1 MIGSL
6 MSRMADAEK
15 LSIPQLNQAVK
26 NGTIPAYVGVP
37 LIQEKMR
44 ADQAAKA
51 IVAQTQAQPPLARQV
66 MEQADMMSGL
76 EKLRS
81 NLPEEGFAGGGIVAF
96 AEGGISPEFGGD
108 VVLPDEDEDEEK
120 ALMSRL
126 MAGITSLKSAMPE
139 SYEAALAEKGQTP
152 ASIRQMMMD
161 GPKKGDYVMPPLD
174 SQKPGISG
182 RGHKYED
189 VVIKEAERIG
199 LDPSLAVHVLY
210 KETGNLKNPESARSK
225 AGAIGVMQLMPRTA
239 KELGVDPLNPEEN
252 IRGGVMYLKQMYDRY
267 QDPTLAFAAYNA
279 GPGRVD
285 KALKSGQG
293 IMGLPRETQNYVRM
307 AGGGE
312 VKHFVKGDLVM
323 GDFGEARRAR
333 VPGGITAGAN
343 VIDDFGNLVEEDG
356 KKPQKINLNPQKP
369 KPKPTP
375 SKLARLGPVGGIG
388 ALGYGLYEL
397 TQADQGT
404 PSEFLDPIAA
414 MQGTSGGGDSPY
426 EIFKRRPNLFPLSER
441 FDYNKEFNEPKKE
454 DKPQFNFP
462 PQGGI
467 GPTDLELG
475 RDAPAAAAAPEAYKE
490 PPADQGLSDIKNL
503 LKQRMEES
511 GKQKR
516 IDAYM
521 SLLQAGLGMMGG
533 TSPFAA
539 ANIGQ
544 GASQGI
550 AAQLAARRSQV
561 ADENAVL
568 TGQLGLSRAELYD
581 KMRRDALKQ
590 QYEKDL
596 AAQKLGQQRVDV
608 TKRAQDIRMGDLRRK
623 AITDWDN
630 SPAKAQLEA
639 DLAKQKKNWRTDTK
653 LFGQYEMM
661 RNRFINDI
669 VNVGQADNVLSA
681 NTLLQQQ

>member
-1 MIGSL
+1 
-6 MSRMADAEK
+6 
-15 LSIPQLNQAVK
+15 
-26 NGTIPAYVGVP
+26 
-37 LIQEKMR
+37 
-44 ADQAAKA
+44 
-51 IVAQTQAQPPLARQV
+51 
-66 MEQADMMSGL
+66 
-76 EKLRS
+76 
-81 NLPEEGFAGGGIVAF
+81 
-96 AEGGISPEFGGD
+96 
-108 VVLPDEDEDEEK
+108 
-120 ALMSRL
+120 
-126 MAGITSLKSAMPE
+126 
-139 SYEAALAEKGQTP
+139 
-152 ASIRQMMMD
+152 
-161 GPKKGDYVMPPLD
+161 
-174 SQKPGISG
+174 
-182 RGHKYED
+182 
-189 VVIKEAERIG
+189 
-199 LDPSLAVHVLY
+199 
-210 KETGNLKNPESARSK
+210 
-225 AGAIGVMQLMPRTA
+225 MQLMPGTA
-239 KELGVDPLNPEEN
+239 KELGVN
-252 IRGGVMYLKQMYDRY
+252 IKDTDDNLLGGAMYLRKMMDKY
-267 QDPTLAFAAYNA
+267 QDPTLALAAYNA

-293 IMGLPRETQNYVRM
+293 IASLPRETQNYVVANRM
-307 AGGGE
+307 AEGGGI
-312 VKHFVKGDLVM
+312 KHFVKGDLVM
-323 GDFGEARRAR
+323 GDYGEARRASLPSGST
-333 VPGGITAGAN
+333 V
-343 VIDDFGNLVEEDG
+343 VDDFGNVVEKDG
-356 KKPQKINLNPQKP
+356 KKIKPPIKPRPSLMMGADANVYPGMSDLNYYNELAAQLEKDPTYGPYKEEMEKLLKRNPTLLTTAQPATNL
-369 KPKPTP
+369 
-375 SKLARLGPVGGIG
+375 IG
-388 ALGYGLYEL
+388 
-397 TQADQGT
+397 
-404 PSEFLDPIAA
+404 PIANIGSRKKDE
-414 MQGTSGGGDSPY
+414 GTAPAAT
-426 EIFKRRPNLFPLSER
+426 
-441 FDYNKEFNEPKKE
+441 

-596 AAQKLGQQRVDV
+596 AAQKLGQQRIDV
-608 TKRAQDIRMGDLRRK
+608 TKQAQNIKLGDLRRK
-623 AITDWDN
+623 ATQDWDN
-630 SPAKAQLEA
+630 SPAKAQLETE
-639 DLAKQKKNWRTDTK
+639 LAKQKKNWRQDTK

-669 VNVGQADNVLSA
+669 VNVGQADNILSSSQ
-681 NTLLQQQ
+681 L

>member
-37 LIQEKMR
+37 LIQEKMK
-44 ADQAAKA
+44 AQEAAQAM
-51 IVAQTQAQPPLARQV
+51 VAQTQAQPPLARQV

-81 NLPEEGFAGGGIVAF
+81 NLPEEGYAGGGIVAF
-96 AEGGISPEFGGD
+96 AEGGVS
-108 VVLPDEDEDEEK
+108 LPDEDEDEEK

-139 SYEAALAEKGQTP
+139 SYETALAEKGQTP
-152 ASIRQMMMD
+152 TTIRKMMME

-174 SQKPGISG
+174 SQKPNIGG

-189 VVIKEAERIG
+189 VVIREAERIG

-252 IRGGVMYLKQMYDRY
+252 IRGGVTYLKQMYDKY

-285 KALKSGQG
+285 RALKSGQG
-293 IMGLPRETQNYVRM
+293 IASLPRETQNYVVANRM
-307 AGGGE
+307 AGGGIVAFQE
-312 VKHFVKGDLVM
+312 
-323 GDFGEARRAR
+323 
-333 VPGGITAGAN
+333 GGISPEFGGTGISTDASEDTSTVEPF
-343 VIDDFGNLVEEDG
+343 VIDPMTGE
-356 KKPQKINLNPQKP
+356 
-369 KPKPTP
+369 
-375 SKLARLGPVGGIG
+375 KLFS
-388 ALGYGLYEL
+388 GYR
-397 TQADQGT
+397 
-404 PSEFLDPIAA
+404 SPIAV
-414 MQGTSGGGDSPY
+414 
-426 EIFKRRPNLFPLSER
+426 
-441 FDYNKEFNEPKKE
+441 KKE
-454 DKPQFNFP
+454 PQREPFSATQPKADVSQLTYP

-475 RDAPAAAAAPEAYKE
+475 RNAPAAAAPEGYKE
-490 PPADQGLSDIKNL
+490 PPADSGLSAIKNL

-516 IDAYM
+516 IDAYL

-539 ANIGQ
+539 VNIGQ
-544 GASQGI
+544 GGSQGI
-550 AAQLAARRSQV
+550 AAQLAARKSQV
-561 ADENAVL
+561 ADENAIL
-568 TGQLGLSRAELYD
+568 TGQLGLSRAELYE

-590 QYEKDL
+590 QAEKT
-596 AAQKLGQQRVDV
+596 AAEQKLGQQRIDV
-608 TKRAQDIRMGDLRRK
+608 TKQAQNIKLGDLRRK
-623 AITDWDN
+623 ATQDWDN

-669 VNVGQADNVLSA
+669 VNVGQADNILSSSQ
-681 NTLLQQQ
+681 L

>member
-37 LIQEKMR
+37 LIQEKMK
-44 ADQAAKA
+44 AQEAAQAM
-51 IVAQTQAQPPLARQV
+51 VAQTQAQPPLARQV

-81 NLPEEGFAGGGIVAF
+81 NLPEEGYAGGGIVAF
-96 AEGGISPEFGGD
+96 AEGGVS
-108 VVLPDEDEDEEK
+108 LPDEDEDEEK

-139 SYEAALAEKGQTP
+139 SYETALAEKGQTP
-152 ASIRQMMMD
+152 TTIRKMMME

-174 SQKPGISG
+174 SQKPNIGG

-189 VVIKEAERIG
+189 VVIREAERIG

-252 IRGGVMYLKQMYDRY
+252 IRGGVTYLKQMYDKY

-293 IMGLPRETQNYVRM
+293 IASLPRETQNYVVANRM
-307 AGGGE
+307 AGGGI
-312 VKHFVKGDLVM
+312 VAFQDGGLNRPFTTDPR
-323 GDFGEARRAR
+323 GITR
-333 VPGGITAGAN
+333 VPQYPLALYEKPEKRRVMAGSDAN
-343 VIDDFGNLVEEDG
+343 VYPGMSDLNYYNELAAQLEKDPTYEPYKEEMEKLLKRNPSLLTAQQPATNL
-356 KKPQKINLNPQKP
+356 
-369 KPKPTP
+369 
-375 SKLARLGPVGGIG
+375 IG
-388 ALGYGLYEL
+388 
-397 TQADQGT
+397 
-404 PSEFLDPIAA
+404 PIANI
-414 MQGTSGGGDSPY
+414 GSR
-426 EIFKRRPNLFPLSER
+426 K
-441 FDYNKEFNEPKKE
+441 KEDTPKKE
-454 DKPQFNFP
+454 DTSQFTYP

-490 PPADQGLSDIKNL
+490 PPTDSGLSDIKNL

-539 ANIGQ
+539 VNIGQ
-544 GASQGI
+544 GGSQGI
-550 AAQLAARRSQV
+550 AAQLAARKSQV
-561 ADENAVL
+561 ADENAIL
-568 TGQLGLSRAELYD
+568 TGQLGLSRAELYE
-581 KMRRDALKQ
+581 KMRRDALRQ
-590 QYEKDL
+590 QAEKT
-596 AAQKLGQQRVDV
+596 AAEQKLGQQRIDV
-608 TKRAQDIRMGDLRRK
+608 TKQAQNIKLGDLRRK
-623 AITDWDN
+623 AMLDWDN
-630 SPAKAQLEA
+630 SPDKVQLEA
-639 DLAKQKKNWRTDTK
+639 DLTKQKKNWRQDAN
-653 LFGQYEMM
+653 LLGQYNMM
-661 RNRFINDI
+661 KERFVNQF
-669 VNVGQADNVLSA
+669 VNVGQADNILSSSQ
-681 NTLLQQQ
+681 L

>member
-81 NLPEEGFAGGGIVAF
+81 NLPEEGYAGGGIVAF

-108 VVLPDEDEDEEK
+108 VVLPDDDEEDEK

-252 IRGGVMYLKQMYDRY
+252 IRGGVMYLKQMYDKY

-293 IMGLPRETQNYVRM
+293 IASLPRETQNYVRM
-307 AGGGE
+307 ADGGIVAFQDGGLNRP
-312 VKHFVKGDLVM
+312 FMTDSKGIT
-323 GDFGEARRAR
+323 R
-333 VPGGITAGAN
+333 VPQYPLALYEKPEKRRIMAGSDAN
-343 VIDDFGNLVEEDG
+343 VYPGMSDLNYYNELAAQLEKDPTYGPYKEEMEKLLKRNPSLLTATQPATNL
-356 KKPQKINLNPQKP
+356 
-369 KPKPTP
+369 
-375 SKLARLGPVGGIG
+375 IG
-388 ALGYGLYEL
+388 
-397 TQADQGT
+397 
-404 PSEFLDPIAA
+404 PIANVGSRKKDE
-414 MQGTSGGGDSPY
+414 GTAPAAT
-426 EIFKRRPNLFPLSER
+426 
-441 FDYNKEFNEPKKE
+441 

-475 RDAPAAAAAPEAYKE
+475 RNAPADAVPAAYKE

-561 ADENAVL
+561 ADENAIL

-581 KMRRDALKQ
+581 KIRRDTLRQTAEKTAGELGLKKTDQGIRQ
-590 QYEKDL
+590 Q
-596 AAQKLGQQRVDV
+596 ANFIRQGQ
-608 TKRAQDIRMGDLRRK
+608 LRIK
-623 AITDWDN
+623 ATENWDN
-630 SPAKAQLEA
+630 SQDKTRIEKELEA
-639 DLAKQKKNWRTDTK
+639 QKKNWRQDPK
-653 LFGQYEMM
+653 LLGQFNMIRDRY
-661 RNRFINDI
+661 INSFVDI
-669 VNVGQADNVLSA
+669 GQADNTPNASQL
-681 NTLLQQQ
+681 

>member
-66 MEQADMMSGL
+66 MEEADMMSGL

-81 NLPEEGFAGGGIVAF
+81 NLPEEGYAGGGIVAF
-96 AEGGISPEFGGD
+96 AEGGINPEFGGD
-108 VVLPDEDEDEEK
+108 VVLPDDDEEDEK

-126 MAGITSLKSAMPE
+126 MAGISSLKSAMPE
-139 SYEAALAEKGQTP
+139 GYETALAEKGQTP
-152 ASIRQMMMD
+152 ATVRKMMMD

-174 SQKPGISG
+174 SQRPGASG
-182 RGHKYED
+182 RGHPLED
-189 VVIKEAERIG
+189 RAIAAADRVGIDR
-199 LDPSLAVHVLY
+199 SLMLHALY
-210 KETGNLKNPESARSK
+210 KETGGLKDPGAAVSK
-225 AGAIGVMQLMPRTA
+225 KGAYGPMQLMPATA
-239 KELGVDPLNPEEN
+239 KELGVN
-252 IRGGVMYLKQMYDRY
+252 IKDIDDNLLGGAMYLKKMYDRY
-267 QDPTLAFAAYNA
+267 QDPTLALAAYNA
-279 GPGRVD
+279 GPGRLD

-293 IMGLPRETQNYVRM
+293 IASLPRETQNYIVANRM

-312 VKHFVKGDLVM
+312 VKHFDTGGLNRPFITDSK
-323 GDFGEARRAR
+323 
-333 VPGGITAGAN
+333 GITSVPQYPLALYEKPEKRRIMAGADAN
-343 VIDDFGNLVEEDG
+343 VYPGMSDLNYYNELSAQLEKDPTYEPYKEEMEKLLKRNPTLLTATQPATNL
-356 KKPQKINLNPQKP
+356 
-369 KPKPTP
+369 
-375 SKLARLGPVGGIG
+375 IG
-388 ALGYGLYEL
+388 
-397 TQADQGT
+397 
-404 PSEFLDPIAA
+404 PIANI
-414 MQGTSGGGDSPY
+414 GSR
-426 EIFKRRPNLFPLSER
+426 K
-441 FDYNKEFNEPKKE
+441 KEEAPKKE
-454 DKPQFNFP
+454 DTSQFTYP

-490 PPADQGLSDIKNL
+490 PQADQGLSDIKNL

-533 TSPFAA
+533 TSPFAT

-550 AAQLAARRSQV
+550 AAQLAARRSQT
-561 ADENAVL
+561 ADENAIL
-568 TGQLGLSRAELYD
+568 TGQLGLSRAELYE
-581 KMRRDALKQ
+581 KMRRDTLRQQAERTASELKIKEGTLDVNRQRAQAQ
-590 QYEKDL
+590 QNRNYL
-596 AAQKLGQQRVDV
+596 TAQKQFMDQG
-608 TKRAQDIRMGDLRRK
+608 
-623 AITDWDN
+623 
-630 SPAKAQLEA
+630 SQLEIENRY
-639 DLAKQKKNWRTDTK
+639 KQRYGKNWKDDANY
-653 LFGQYEMM
+653 L
-661 RNRFINDI
+661 RNFNLEVKARINELAGRIGDDDI
-669 VNVGQADNVLSA
+669 PLSSSR
-681 NTLLQQQ
+681 

>member
-51 IVAQTQAQPPLARQV
+51 MVAQTQAQPPLARQV
-66 MEQADMMSGL
+66 MEEADMMSGL

-81 NLPEEGFAGGGIVAF
+81 NLPEESYAGGGIVAF

-108 VVLPDEDEDEEK
+108 VVLPDDDEEDEK

-139 SYEAALAEKGQTP
+139 SYEAMLAQKGQTP
-152 ASIRQMMMD
+152 TTIRKMMIES
-161 GPKKGDYVMPPLD
+161 PKKGDYVMPPLD
-174 SQKPGISG
+174 SQRPGASG

-189 VVIKEAERIG
+189 VVIREAERIG

-252 IRGGVMYLKQMYDRY
+252 IRGGVMYLKQMYDKY

-293 IMGLPRETQNYVRM
+293 IASLPRETQNYIVANRM
-307 AGGGE
+307 AGGGI
-312 VKHFVKGDLVM
+312 VAFQDGGLNKPFTTDSKGIT
-323 GDFGEARRAR
+323 R
-333 VPGGITAGAN
+333 VPQYPLALYEKPEKRRIMAGSDAN
-343 VIDDFGNLVEEDG
+343 VYPGMSDLNYYNELSAQLEKDPTYGPYKEEMEKLLKRNPSLLTATQPATNL
-356 KKPQKINLNPQKP
+356 
-369 KPKPTP
+369 
-375 SKLARLGPVGGIG
+375 IG
-388 ALGYGLYEL
+388 
-397 TQADQGT
+397 
-404 PSEFLDPIAA
+404 PIANIGSRKKDE
-414 MQGTSGGGDSPY
+414 GTAPAAT
-426 EIFKRRPNLFPLSER
+426 
-441 FDYNKEFNEPKKE
+441 

-561 ADENAVL
+561 ADENATL
-568 TGQLGLSRAELYD
+568 TGQLGLSRAELYE
-581 KMRRDALKQ
+581 KMRRDTLRQ
-590 QYEKDL
+590 QAEKT
-596 AAQKLGQQRVDV
+596 AAEQKLGQQRIDV
-608 TKRAQDIRMGDLRRK
+608 TKQAQNIKLGELRRK
-623 AITDWDN
+623 ATQDWDN
-630 SPAKAQLEA
+630 SPAKTQIEA
-639 DLAKQKKNWRTDTK
+639 ELTKQKKNWRQDTK
-653 LFGQYEMM
+653 LLGQYEAM
-661 RNRFINDI
+661 RGRFINEF
-669 VNVGQADNVLSA
+669 VNVGQADNVLSSSQ
-681 NTLLQQQ
+681 L

>member
-81 NLPEEGFAGGGIVAF
+81 NLPEEGYAGGGIVAF

-108 VVLPDEDEDEEK
+108 VVLPDDDEEDEK

-126 MAGITSLKSAMPE
+126 MAGIGSLKSAMPE
-139 SYEAALAEKGQTP
+139 GYETALAEKGQTP
-152 ASIRQMMMD
+152 ATIRKMMMD

-174 SQKPGISG
+174 SQRPGASG

-189 VVIKEAERIG
+189 VVIREAERIG

-252 IRGGVMYLKQMYDRY
+252 IRGGVMYLKQMYDKY

-293 IMGLPRETQNYVRM
+293 IASLPRETQNYIVANRM
-307 AGGGE
+307 AGGGI
-312 VKHFVKGDLVM
+312 VAFQDGGLNKPFTTDSKGIT
-323 GDFGEARRAR
+323 R
-333 VPGGITAGAN
+333 VPQYPLALYEKSEKRRIMAGSDAN
-343 VIDDFGNLVEEDG
+343 VYPGMSDLNYYNELSAQLEKDPTYGPYKEEMEKLLKRNPSLLTATQPATNL
-356 KKPQKINLNPQKP
+356 
-369 KPKPTP
+369 
-375 SKLARLGPVGGIG
+375 IG
-388 ALGYGLYEL
+388 
-397 TQADQGT
+397 
-404 PSEFLDPIAA
+404 PIANIGSRKKDE
-414 MQGTSGGGDSPY
+414 GTAPAAT
-426 EIFKRRPNLFPLSER
+426 
-441 FDYNKEFNEPKKE
+441 

-521 SLLQAGLGMMGG
+521 ALLQAGLGMMGG

-561 ADENAVL
+561 ADENATL
-568 TGQLGLSRAELYD
+568 TGQLGLSRAELYE
-581 KMRRDALKQ
+581 KMRRDTLRQ
-590 QYEKDL
+590 QAEKT
-596 AAQKLGQQRVDV
+596 AAEQKLGQQRIDV
-608 TKRAQDIRMGDLRRK
+608 TKQAQNIKLGDLRRK
-623 AITDWDN
+623 AVIDWDN
-630 SPAKAQLEA
+630 SQDKTRIEKEL
-639 DLAKQKKNWRTDTK
+639 DTQKKNWRQDPK
-653 LFGQYEMM
+653 LLGQYEMIKE
-661 RNRFINDI
+661 RFIKQF
-669 VNVGQADNVLSA
+669 VNVGQADDVLSA
-681 NTLLQQQ
+681 NNLLQSQ

>member
-139 SYEAALAEKGQTP
+139 GYETALAEKGQTP
-152 ASIRQMMMD
+152 ASVRQMMMD

-174 SQKPGISG
+174 SQRPGASG
-182 RGHKYED
+182 KGHKYED
-189 VVIKEAERIG
+189 VVIKEAQRLG
-199 LDPSLAVHVLY
+199 VDPSLALHVLY
-210 KETGNLKNPESARSK
+210 KETGNLKNPETAKSS
-225 AGAIGVMQLMPRTA
+225 AGALGVMQLMPKTA
-239 KELGVDPLNPEEN
+239 KGLGVDPLNPEEN
-252 IRGGVMYLKQMYDRY
+252 IRGGVTYLKQMIDRY
-267 QDPTLAFAAYNA
+267 QDPTLALAAYNA
-279 GPGRVD
+279 GPGRLD

-333 VPGGITAGAN
+333 VPGGTTAGAN

-397 TQADQGT
+397 AQADEGT

-426 EIFKRRPNLFPLSER
+426 EIFKRRPTLFNKDN

-454 DKPQFNFP
+454 DKPQFNLP

-475 RDAPAAAAAPEAYKE
+475 RGAPAAAAAPEGYKE
-490 PPADQGLSDIKNL
+490 PPADSGLSDIKNL

-581 KMRRDALKQ
+581 KMRRDAL
-590 QYEKDL
+590 
-596 AAQKLGQQRVDV
+596 AQKAKETAFTQGTQQQRLNLQGQALNV
-608 TKRAQDIRMGDLRRK
+608 RMGDLRRK
-623 AITDWDN
+623 ATQDWDN

-639 DLAKQKKNWRTDTK
+639 DLAKQKKNWRQDPK
-653 LFGQYEMM
+653 LLGQFETA
-661 RNRFINDI
+661 RGRFINEF
-669 VNVGQADNVLSA
+669 VNVGQADNILSSSQ
-681 NTLLQQQ
+681 L